1 MITIRIT
8 LTQAGAPT
16 GPFDLYYNFNNLIE
30 NDVDK
35 SLLLNGYEVQVPE
48 SATSIRVQS
57 DNVNCNNY
65 IDIIIPQV
73 TTSTTTT
80 STTTTSTTT
89 TTTTATRNMLRKCS
103 DDSTNWYLSPSSLYL
118 LNGEPIGNNIVNPN
132 TRVQVVSETSNDYY
146 VVTGTTNNLSALTEV
161 IAEVTNDTGCL
172 ITTTT
177 TTTLPPRNR
186 LQRCSDNSTNWY
198 LSPESMNTNNQ
209 QIGNGL
215 LPNNTRI
222 ETISETPGGGEYYI
236 VIGQV
241 TDLTSLTGLTAT
253 VTSSSGCGTTTTTQP
268 QYTLTIASP
277 TGGGV
282 SAACNSNTPGSPYTL
297 TYTGTFGN
305 GTIISGYTATSLVYI
320 KIMASTEPNFQYGG
334 STAGG
339 GWIFALSP
347 QAGGG
352 SQVVNLQNCS

>member
-89 TTTTATRNMLRKCS
+89 TTTNATRNTLRKCS

-118 LNGEPIGNNIVNPN
+118 LNGRPIGNNIVNPN
-132 TRVQVVSETSNDYY
+132 TRVQVVGQNSNDYY
-146 VVTGTTNNLSALTEV
+146 IVTGTTNNLSPLTEV
-161 IAEVTNDTGCL
+161 IAEVTNDTGCPIL
-172 ITTTT
+172 TEIGSISLRGSSNSDCSSLMPNTAYIEGSYYRIWQNSSATI
-177 TTTLPPRNR
+177 PFDGNNR
-186 LQRCSDNSTNWY
+186 YWRVSKQSDKS
-198 LSPESMNTNNQ
+198 SVSV
-209 QIGNGL
+209 QI
-215 LPNNTRI
+215 
-222 ETISETPGGGEYYI
+222 
-236 VIGQV
+236 
-241 TDLTSLTGLTAT
+241 D
-253 VTSSSGCGTTTTTQP
+253 
-268 QYTLTIASP
+268 
-277 TGGGV
+277 TGGYV
-282 SAACNSNTPGSPYTL
+282 LA
-297 TYTGTFGN
+297 
-305 GTIISGYTATSLVYI
+305 I
-320 KIMASTEPNFQYGG
+320 E
-334 STAGG
+334 
-339 GWIFALSP
+339 
-347 QAGGG
+347 
-352 SQVVNLQNCS
+352 NCL